1 MTGKQ
6 LRSLRAKLG
15 LTQKQ
20 LAEKLAVSS
29 NTVARWERDEV
40 EISEPIAR
48 LIRMTAA
55 KRRDS

>member
-1 MTGKQ
+1 MNGKQ
-6 LRSLRAKLG
+6 LRSLRRKLE

-40 EISEPIAR
+40 PIREPIAR

-55 KRRDS
+55 RRGDT